1 MSRGLGDTQRALL
14 SELAASEDLALTT
27 AELAMV
33 VHRGPRQVRTAV
45 ESLVRRGLVVTT
57 LGGIDWKGEGEYGS
71 LTYGHNRDDVD
82 MGPPAGIIRKGEH
95 LLHSTRL
102 AREDIPYWHQGMP
115 TFGLYVWLPVNRA
128 RHLNAAVGEVVGR
141 GDLGDVV
148 LPARRGRVTAGSS
161 SSCGPH

>member
-27 AELAMV
+27 AELAML

-102 AREDIPYWHQGMP
+102 AREGIPYWHQGMP

-128 RHLNAAVGEVVGR
+128 RHLMRRWERLWVEEFWGR
-141 GDLGDVV
+141 GPPSTQRQSYCRIEL
-148 LPARRGRVTAGSS
+148 
-161 SSCGPH
+161 